1 MKRTAAMNGAR
12 EAAGDASHPNTP
24 NRRREAR
31 VPVGLPVDV
40 HFAGHATPIA
50 MELIDIARHGVR
62 FRSLGDEATVGER
75 ATFAIFAPEYGK
87 CTAEGHVA
95 RVQAGG
101 EFIVALDRANKSFK
115 DFVDALAREP
125 LV

>member
-1 MKRTAAMNGAR
+1 MNGAR

-75 ATFAIFAPEYGK
+75 ATCPSAVHFPYSGAKIAN
-87 CTAEGHVA
+87 VA